1 MERATVPRM
10 RLGKTSLD
18 WSRTYIMGIV
28 NVTPDSFSDG
38 GRFFKTDDA
47 IDQGLA
53 LAEAGA
59 DILDIGGESTRP
71 GADPVPASEEKNRV
85 LPVIEALA
93 SKVAVPISIDTY
105 KAEVAAAAVAG
116 GATLVNDVSGLTLDP
131 ELAHVAAEKRVGLV
145 LGHIRGDPRTM
156 QQQTDYEDC
165 LAEVTARLMQSV
177 EQAAAAGVDADSVIV
192 DPGIGFGKTPEQNL
206 ELMLGA
212 GRIRRETGRAV
223 LVGPSRKSF
232 IGVFAD
238 APPGNRLYGT
248 LVAVTISVVS
258 GADIVRV
265 HDVRPALQAVALA
278 DAFRKAAGRMGEEG

>member
-1 MERATVPRM
+1 MQRATVPEV
-10 RLGKTSLD
+10 RLGGKSLN

-38 GRFFKTDDA
+38 GQFFSTDA
-47 IDQGLA
+47 AVAHGLA

-71 GADPVPASEEKNRV
+71 GADPVPASEEKARV
-85 LPVIEALA
+85 LPVIEKLA

-105 KAEVAAAAVAG
+105 KAEVAAAAVDSGAG
-116 GATLVNDVSGLTLDP
+116 CINDVSGLTLDP
-131 ELAHVAAEKRVGLV
+131 ETAHVAAEKGVPMV

-165 LAEVTARLMQSV
+165 LAEVIVRLKRSV
-177 EQAAAAGVDADSVIV
+177 EAAAAAGVDADCVIV

-212 GRIRRETGRAV
+212 GRIRKETGRAV

-238 APPGNRLYGT
+238 APTGDRLYGT
-248 LVAVTISVVS
+248 LAAVTVSVVS

-265 HDVRPALQAVALA
+265 HDVRPARQAIALA
-278 DAFRKAAGRMGEEG
+278 DAFRKAAGGAGETG